1 MEEMEFFV
9 TKIVDHPVVSKI
21 NLENIKELLESV
33 ERPRNF
39 QGVEKWVVV
48 FVAREPN
55 DYVFDAWR
63 ENGKIYLTIPLVY
76 EKVLT
81 EMEEEITRR
90 CGELF
95 DHYIKLLQGFGADQ
109 NPAS

>member
-1 MEEMEFFV
+1 MEFFV
-9 TKIVDHPVVSKI
+9 NKIVDHPVVSKI
-21 NLENIKELLESV
+21 NLEKINQLLASKELPNSFL
-33 ERPRNF
+33 
-39 QGVEKWVVV
+39 GVNILAVT

-95 DHYIKLLQGFGADQ
+95 DHYVKLLQGFGADQ

>member
-1 MEEMEFFV
+1 MEFFV
-9 TKIVDHPVVSKI
+9 NKIVDHPVVSKI
-21 NLENIKELLESV
+21 NLEKINQLLASKELPNSF
-33 ERPRNF
+33 R
-39 QGVEKWVVV
+39 GVNKWAVT

-76 EKVLT
+76 VKVLT

-95 DHYIKLLQGFGADQ
+95 DHYVKLLQGFGADQ